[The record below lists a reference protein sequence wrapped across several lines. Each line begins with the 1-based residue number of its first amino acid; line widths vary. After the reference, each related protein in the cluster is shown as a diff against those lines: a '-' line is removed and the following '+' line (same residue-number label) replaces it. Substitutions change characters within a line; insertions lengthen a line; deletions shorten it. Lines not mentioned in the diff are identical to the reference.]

1 MKFTFVHRLLIILLL
16 FSFTDAQEK
25 LVEVIDAYTNIYIA
39 PTPNSKLLGVVHQG
53 KKCTVISDINDW
65 YRVKYEGVT
74 GWLRKSSVKIYVQ
87 SAPPPEP
94 KPQQAQKVSPT
105 PDTPVFKADIAQAT
119 SESTV
124 KTDAVPYDTDDT
136 YDKALPKQVP
146 PTSSYVSRK
155 EQKKT
160 EQKPVIPEK
169 SESRIKNWFTQ
180 QNFLQTSPVDQQVEE
195 NDRYFHVTYSMA
207 KILLYLSPDAP
218 LLGMAKKGENLVL
231 IGEGDSWCK
240 VAYKDTTGWIERK
253 YGNIID
259 APESI
264 LTLNIKNIGISLAA
278 VALVF
283 LLIFLI
289 VTIIRKKRR
298 IAPDSEKS
306 LTFKKNVFILAKNQK
321 SVQSSLTDTSTTLEK
336 CFLEAGFKLTVIKD
350 FPSLRNSLTQL
361 IPDLVVAD
369 AQFDRSVLPTI
380 ERLFS
385 QIPGSDKILFI
396 VYNTIDPS
404 TMQPS
409 RVLPSMVYLGSSFTD
424 RDIFKLVTP
433 HLLAVNSQSIQK
445 SIQSSALEG
454 NIADGNL
461 IEVLQYIEIGS
472 KTGCI
477 LIEAEKPLAL
487 IYFNNGRI
495 IFAATSNGIMG
506 RDAIYSVL
514 NLKEGTFR
522 FLVDRKPKCSNV
534 NLSTLEVLM
543 EWTKAVDE
551 ATGH

>member
-1 MKFTFVHRLLIILLL
+1 MKFTFAHRLSIILLL
-16 FSFTDAQEK
+16 FSLAGAQEK

-39 PTPNSKLLGVVHQG
+39 PTPNSKLLGVAHQG

-74 GWLRKSSVKIYVQ
+74 GWLRKSSVQIYVQ
-87 SAPPPEP
+87 SAPPPEQ
-94 KPQQAQKVSPT
+94 KTQQAQKVSPT
-105 PDTPVFKADIAQAT
+105 PDTPVFEADIAQAT
-119 SESTV
+119 PENTV
-124 KTDAVPYDTDDT
+124 KTDAVPYGTDDT
-136 YDKALPKQVP
+136 ALPKPVQ
-146 PTSSYVSRK
+146 PTTSNVSRR

-160 EQKPVIPEK
+160 EQKPVSPQK

-180 QNFLQTSPVDQQVEE
+180 QNFFQTSPVDQQVEE
-195 NDRYFHVTYSMA
+195 DVRYFQVTYSMA
-207 KILLYLSPDAP
+207 KILLYLSPDSP

-259 APESI
+259 TPESS
-264 LTLNIKNIGISLAA
+264 LTLNLKGIGILLAIA
-278 VALVF
+278 ALVF
-283 LLIFLI
+283 LSIFLI
-289 VTIIRKKRR
+289 VTIMRKKRVT
-298 IAPDSEKS
+298 APDTDKS
-306 LTFKKNVFILAKNQK
+306 LTFKKNVFVIAKSQK
-321 SVQSSLTDTSTTLEK
+321 SVQSSLTDTTTTLEK

-350 FPSLRNSLTQL
+350 LPSLRNCLTQL
-361 IPDLVVAD
+361 IPDVVMVD
-369 AQFDRSVLPTI
+369 TQFDRSVLPTI

-404 TMQPS
+404 AMQPS

-424 RDIFKLVTP
+424 REIFKLVTP
-433 HLLAVNSQSIQK
+433 HLLAVNSQNIQK

-477 LIEAEKPLAL
+477 LIEAEKPVAL

-514 NLKEGTFR
+514 NLKEGNFR
-522 FLVDRKPKCSNV
+522 FLVDRKPKSSNV